1 MESSKNS
8 GQNFS
13 LLQDMLK
20 QVPSGLLGGTDQAG
34 KVEELQMNAQAAQL
48 QNIHV
53 NPRHP
58 EAWTKQ
64 LEEISKEIYPIL
76 EWHDEIMK
84 SITEFIDQIPILP
97 QLIEQLT
104 GMKSTLQESPG

>member
-1 MESSKNS
+1 ML
-8 GQNFS
+8 QD
-13 LLQDMLK
+13 LLQ
-20 QVPSGLLGGTDQAG
+20 QVPSGLLGGTDQSG

-48 QNIHV
+48 QNIHID
-53 NPRHP
+53 PRQP

-76 EWHDEIMK
+76 EWHDDIMK

-104 GMKSTLQESPG
+104 GMKCIIKESPD